1 MTNKKAQ
8 EEIVGFVIVV
18 VIVAVVFLIL
28 LGIFLRSDIN
38 ESVES
43 REVYQFLE
51 SLMEYTT
58 ECEIGENNIDIEDL
72 IQECYEGESCN
83 GKDSCEVLNSSL
95 ISILEVS
102 WPIGDNRPFK
112 GYIFKAN
119 YETNA
124 TSKSI
129 IEIKRGDCSQNAI
142 GAEIISQAFPGSII
156 TSLEICS

>member
-1 MTNKKAQ
+1 MNKKAQ

-28 LGIFLRSDIN
+28 LGIFLRSESN

-51 SLMEYTT
+51 SLMEYSI
-58 ECEIGENNIDIEDL
+58 ECEEDSSYLGIEDL
-72 IQECYEGESCN
+72 IQECYEGGNCN
-83 GKDSCEVLNSSL
+83 EKDSCEVLNSSL
-95 ISILEVS
+95 KSILEVA
-102 WPIGDNRPFK
+102 WPIGDDRPFK

-119 YETNA
+119 YEINT

-129 IEIKRGDCSQNAI
+129 VEIKKGDCAESSI
-142 GAEIISQAFPGSII
+142 GAETISQAFPGSIV
-156 TSLEICS
+156 TSLEVCY